1 MWLQHRNT
9 VESFHVIWLKRL
21 SANTSLQIQQQKA
34 FCCLNAIVIFSKL
47 VVKHKLCCPVQ
58 NIIILKYYEKSS
70 CLPSFLF
77 LLLCLYGLTLKPTLP
92 LFAFFAQHFANIIYS
107 PFSLP
112 LFFSTWYLCS
122 FFSVDSLTSQSVQL
136 SSFYSLTERDH
147 NCHGDCIDHLIM

>member
-9 VESFHVIWLKRL
+9 VESFHVICLKRL
-21 SANTSLQIQQQKA
+21 PANTSLQIQQQKL
-34 FCCLNAIVIFSKL
+34 FCYLNAVIFRKL
-47 VVKHKLCCPVQ
+47 VAEHKLCCPVQ

-77 LLLCLYGLTLKPTLP
+77 FLLCLYGLTLKPTLP
-92 LFAFFAQHFANIIYS
+92 LFAFSAQHFENIIYS

-122 FFSVDSLTSQSVQL
+122 FFSVGSLTSQSVQL
-136 SSFYSLTERDH
+136 SSFYSLTERDR